1 MDDTQRGSQL
11 GRHHDTHPSGMIT
24 MSEKARRPS
33 ARAGLSWRIL
43 AVTAAFGLAFL
54 GAVTTASAS
63 SHNDGNGANQSG
75 PFDPNGVGEGDNQG
89 NGNAPANGTV
99 GKADG
104 KNPPGQVKNG
114 GDRGYE
120 CDDNSG
126 VGNNG
131 GNPAHSG
138 CASSTGTSPP
148 VLPTE
153 STAPTVAPTESSVP
167 GTRGNPGGAPE
178 VLGIARNA
186 PAAVPTAVAGGSGD
200 DSSTSGALWIVL
212 GGGLVLAGLALGLVP
227 AASRGKHTCEAAA
240 ARADARERGKAA
252 RGLPDREGPSSRV
265 VAGPAGVRWSGGS
278 RCRRGCGRSPRPGRT
293 GRRA

>member
-1 MDDTQRGSQL
+1 MTHTRGSHWAATTNPSI
-11 GRHHDTHPSGMIT
+11 GDDHNVRESSETFGPCSPVMAHPCCDGGV
-24 MSEKARRPS
+24 
-33 ARAGLSWRIL
+33 RAGVPGGGHHCFRD
-43 AVTAAFGLAFL
+43 
-54 GAVTTASAS
+54 

-167 GTRGNPGGAPE
+167 GTRATPV
-178 VLGIARNA
+178 VLPRCSASRGTRRRPCPPQSRGVPATTAA
-186 PAAVPTAVAGGSGD
+186 PAAPCGSSSAAGWFSLVWPWGS
-200 DSSTSGALWIVL
+200 S
-212 GGGLVLAGLALGLVP
+212 P
-227 AASRGKHTCEAAA
+227 AASRGKHT
-240 ARADARERGKAA
+240 
-252 RGLPDREGPSSRV
+252 L
-265 VAGPAGVRWSGGS
+265 
-278 RCRRGCGRSPRPGRT
+278 
-293 GRRA
+293 

>member
-1 MDDTQRGSQL
+1 
-11 GRHHDTHPSGMIT
+11 
-24 MSEKARRPS
+24 
-33 ARAGLSWRIL
+33 
-43 AVTAAFGLAFL
+43 VTAAFGLAFL
-54 GAVTTASAS
+54 GAVTTAAAN
-63 SHNDGNGANQSG
+63 SHNDGGANQSG
-75 PFDPNGVGEGDNQG
+75 PFDPSGVGEGDNQG

-138 CASSTGTSPP
+138 CASSPGTSPP

-153 STAPTVAPTESSVP
+153 STAPTDSSVP
-167 GTRGNPGGAPE
+167 DTKGNSGNAGGAPE

-186 PAAVPTAVAGGSGD
+186 PAPAAAVPTAVAGGAGD
-200 DSSTSGALWIVL
+200 DSSTSGALWILL
-212 GGGLVLAGLALGLVP
+212 GGALALAGLALGFVP
-227 AASRGKHTCEAAA
+227 AISRGKHS
-240 ARADARERGKAA
+240 
-252 RGLPDREGPSSRV
+252 L
-265 VAGPAGVRWSGGS
+265 
-278 RCRRGCGRSPRPGRT
+278 
-293 GRRA
+293 

>member
-1 MDDTQRGSQL
+1 
-11 GRHHDTHPSGMIT
+11 
-24 MSEKARRPS
+24 
-33 ARAGLSWRIL
+33 
-43 AVTAAFGLAFL
+43 VTAAFGLAFL
-54 GAVTTASAS
+54 GAVTTASAN

-138 CASSTGTSPP
+138 CASTPGTSPP

-153 STAPTVAPTESSVP
+153 STAPTDSSVP
-167 GTRGNPGGAPE
+167 ETKGKSGNPGAPE

-186 PAAVPTAVAGGSGD
+186 PEAAVPTAVAGGAGD
-200 DSSTSGALWIVL
+200 DGGTSGALWILL
-212 GGGLVLAGLALGLVP
+212 GGALALAGLAVGFVP
-227 AASRGKHTCEAAA
+227 AVSRGGKHS
-240 ARADARERGKAA
+240 
-252 RGLPDREGPSSRV
+252 L
-265 VAGPAGVRWSGGS
+265 
-278 RCRRGCGRSPRPGRT
+278 
-293 GRRA
+293 